1 MKRLFITMICG
12 AGLLITAACGGG
24 NGNATSESAD
34 KIAAEDVLK
43 ELKTGILG
51 DPTME
56 AAQAAFAKIGLSVDK
71 VAPEYNYIK
80 EDSIKA
86 FRGVLYQARYEG
98 TAIFV
103 KEDMTDVSRDEFEA
117 YVRKIYALTQEI
129 ADDNKVVYGHEKAGD
144 VNKADDEWSVD
155 KILAQTILGFKMDA
169 YDWGFKQ
176 KGVYKRMCVELID
189 ANKKFPAR
197 LKINFYDA
205 LQKSFEETMSDAEKA
220 LEDPEVQITIK
231 EYLGE

>member
-1 MKRLFITMICG
+1 M
-12 AGLLITAACGGG
+12 
-24 NGNATSESAD
+24 
-34 KIAAEDVLK
+34 
-43 ELKTGILG
+43 
-51 DPTME
+51 
-56 AAQAAFAKIGLSVDK
+56 
-71 VAPEYNYIK
+71 
-80 EDSIKA
+80 
-86 FRGVLYQARYEG
+86 
-98 TAIFV
+98 
-103 KEDMTDVSRDEFEA
+103 SRDEFEA

-129 ADDNKVVYGHEKAGD
+129 ADDNKVVYGHEKVGD

-155 KILAQTILGFKMDA
+155 KILVQTILGFKMDA